1 MRPGADDAAWNALQE
16 IRVESGYA
24 YGTIGADIH
33 VFGDGTPVY
42 RLFEH
47 QPVTTVDTE
56 WLRAQPSRML
66 DSRAAVVDFT
76 GRDEE
81 LRALTAW
88 RDTGP
93 RLAVRW
99 LHGEGGQGK
108 TRLALQL
115 ASDAG
120 ARGWKVV
127 DAVHGTDTHP
137 PADLEQDLRPDG
149 HAGVLV
155 LVDYADRWPVSH
167 LSWLF
172 HNQLLRKD
180 VPARVLLLARSVDQW
195 PAVRGRLNRL
205 RTNADSSDQ
214 YLAPVPEA
222 GEQREHLFRVAR
234 DSFARHYP
242 QITGPKRISPPD
254 ALNDAEFGL
263 TLAVLTAALV
273 AVDAAAHGRRAPAGM
288 TGLTAYLL
296 DREYEN
302 WEQLYETSGAGS
314 GYRTPPAVMAR
325 MVFLAGLIGLSH
337 RSHVERL
344 LSVVSDEIP
353 PEVLLADHSV
363 CYPATELFREGV
375 LQPLLPD
382 RLAEDFLAFTLPGS
396 PVTAYPTDRWAAAVC
411 TTFLQPLPDALP
423 RHWIMRAVT
432 FLAAA
437 AARWP
442 HVGTGYL
449 YPMLAAHPEVA
460 THAGSTALL
469 QLASV
474 EDVDL
479 DMLTAV
485 DDTIEDLSGELARLD
500 LATGAVA
507 TCDRVTPRRL
517 EATSAPDE
525 RMRLLNRL
533 GLRMLHAGRPFD
545 AVKPLG
551 DAVDLGRQSMAE
563 ADPSVLPLQVKA
575 LIRLSRALTDTGGLL
590 VMAFALCVEA
600 SQVAR
605 ALVDDGSDRQLLL
618 LAECLSTA
626 SDNAHAL
633 GRGETALEF
642 IDEAVS
648 IYEYLRETSH
658 DSVLPQLASALS
670 AQGRRL
676 RALGRI
682 QESARPTFDAAEIR
696 NKLTD
701 ADFPTHF
708 ADNLRSVIEVGI
720 CTGEMGLTDR
730 ALGFFEMATDHL
742 RRLIAVHPALLPDLA
757 DGLEW
762 TGRQLAEAGRTDE
775 ALAVT
780 EEAVAIRRKEW
791 DADSA
796 NAKALANSLHLLAL
810 RLDACGR
817 TDEAAD
823 AAGRAFQL
831 RWALANSS
839 PEVDVFGAIALDLG
853 LRGRL
858 LRRLGRLDEAESDLK
873 NARESMRHLT
883 AQHMTPRLPE
893 RLAGV
898 LDELAGVLHE
908 LGRAH
913 EARDVAAEA
922 ATMRRR
928 TPPAPSPRRRRVYS
942 RARAFQR
949 PDEAGTEELATRL
962 TLEAAVLV
970 HRPLAEK
977 EPERYLPP
985 LAVALHNL
993 GRHQLRDGG
1002 RPDDAVASLQE
1013 SCAVFREL
1021 ARNNVFFVPQL
1032 ALTLNNLGSAL
1043 YRLDRRRDAL
1053 VPFEE
1058 AAGHYRA
1065 LARTDASYGE
1075 LLVSALN
1082 KVGLVLHELG
1092 RPEKAREVFS
1102 QAVTIRDAGSAG
1114 GSS

>member
-1 MRPGADDAAWNALQE
+1 MSPGADDAGWDALQE

-47 QPVTTVDTE
+47 QPVTALDTE

-66 DSRAAVVDFT
+66 DSRSAVVDFT

-88 RDTGP
+88 RDTGQ

-115 ASDAG
+115 AADAG

-137 PADLEQDLRPDG
+137 PAELNQDLRLDG
-149 HAGVLV
+149 HRGVLV

-172 HNQLLRKD
+172 HNRLLQKD

-205 RTNADSSDQ
+205 RVNADSSDQ
-214 YLAPVPEA
+214 YLAPIPEA
-222 GEQREHLFRVAR
+222 GDQRERLFSVAR
-234 DSFARHYP
+234 DSFARHYR
-242 QITGPKRISPPD
+242 QITEPERISPPD

-296 DREYEN
+296 DREHEN

-325 MVFLAGLIGLSH
+325 MVFLAALIGLSH
-337 RSHVERL
+337 RSHAERL
-344 LSVVSDEIP
+344 LGVVSDEIP

-363 CYPATELFREGV
+363 CYPSTELFSEGV

-382 RLAEDFLAFTLPGS
+382 RLAEDFLALTLPGS

-411 TTFLQPLPDALP
+411 TTFLQPLSDALP
-423 RHWIMRAVT
+423 RNWITRAVT

-442 HVGTGYL
+442 HVATGYL
-449 YPMLAAHPEVA
+449 HPMLGAHPEVA

-469 QLASV
+469 RLAAV
-474 EDVDL
+474 EDADL
-479 DMLTAV
+479 DVLTMV
-485 DDTIEDLSGELARLD
+485 DDTIEDLSGELTRLD

-507 TCDRVTPRRL
+507 ICERVTPRRL
-517 EATSAPDE
+517 EATSAPAE

-533 GLRMLHAGRPFD
+533 GLRMLHAGRPLD
-545 AVKPLG
+545 AVQPLEE
-551 DAVDLGRQSMAE
+551 AVDLGRQGMAE

-575 LIRLSRALTDTGGLL
+575 LIRLSRALTDIGGLL
-590 VMAFALCVEA
+590 VKAFALSAEA
-600 SQVAR
+600 AQVAR
-605 ALVDDGSDRQLLL
+605 ALVDDGSDSQLLL
-618 LAECLSTA
+618 LAECLATA

-648 IYEYLRETSH
+648 IYLSLRETSH
-658 DSVLPQLASALS
+658 ESVLPQLASALN

-676 RALGRI
+676 RSLGRI
-682 QESARPTFDAAEIR
+682 QESVRPTFDAMEIR
-696 NKLTD
+696 NELTD
-701 ADFPTHF
+701 TDFPTHF
-708 ADNLRSVIEVGI
+708 ADNLRSIIDVGV
-720 CTGEMGLTDR
+720 CTAEMGLPDQALDFFNR
-730 ALGFFEMATDHL
+730 ATEHL
-742 RRLIAVHPALLPDLA
+742 RRVVAVQPALLPDLA

-762 TGRQLAEAGRTDE
+762 TGRQLAETGRTDE
-775 ALAVT
+775 ALALT

-791 DADSA
+791 DADST
-796 NAKALANSLHLLAL
+796 NAEALADSLHLLAL
-810 RLDACGR
+810 RLDECGR
-817 TDEAAD
+817 TDDAAD
-823 AAGRAFQL
+823 AAGQAFSI
-831 RWALANSS
+831 RWALASAV
-839 PEVDVFGAIALDLG
+839 PERDSFGAIALDLG
-853 LRGRL
+853 LRGHL
-858 LRRLGRLDEAESDLK
+858 LRRLGRLGEAESALM
-873 NARESMRHLT
+873 NARAVMENLT
-883 AQHMTPRLPE
+883 ASQLTSRLPE
-893 RLAGV
+893 RLAGI

-908 LGRAH
+908 LGTSH
-913 EARDVAAEA
+913 EARDIAAEA
-922 ATMRRR
+922 AAMRRR
-928 TPPAPSPRRRRVYS
+928 TPPPPSPRRRRVYS
-942 RARAFQR
+942 RSSGFQR
-949 PDEAGTEELATRL
+949 PDDAETEELAIRL
-962 TLEAAVLV
+962 TLETAILV

-977 EPERYLPP
+977 EPDRYLPP

-993 GRHQLRDGG
+993 GRHRLRNGG
-1002 RPDDAVASLQE
+1002 RPDDAIRSLRE

-1021 ARNNVFFVPQL
+1021 SRTNVFFVPQL

-1043 YRLDRRRDAL
+1043 YRLDRGQDAL

-1058 AAGHYRA
+1058 AAGYYQI
-1065 LARTDASYGE
+1065 LAGTDASYRE

-1082 KVGLVLHELG
+1082 KIGLVLHELG

-1102 QAVTIRDAGSAG
+1102 RAAATRDSLPPRGV
-1114 GSS
+1114 

>member
-1 MRPGADDAAWNALQE
+1 MRPGADDAGWNALQE

-42 RLFEH
+42 RLFRH
-47 QPVTTVDTE
+47 QPVTALDTG

-66 DSRAAVVDFT
+66 DSRSAVVDFT

-81 LRALTAW
+81 LRELIAW
-88 RDTGP
+88 RDTGQ

-137 PADLEQDLRPDG
+137 PAGLEQDLRPDG
-149 HAGVLV
+149 HTGVLV

-172 HNQLLRKD
+172 HNRLLHKD

-205 RTNADSSDQ
+205 RVNADSSDQ

-222 GEQREHLFRVAR
+222 GEQRARLFGVAR
-234 DSFARHYP
+234 DSFARHYR
-242 QITGPKRISPPD
+242 QITQPERIRPPE

-263 TLAVLTAALV
+263 TLAVLMAALV

-296 DREYEN
+296 DREHEN
-302 WEQLYETSGAGS
+302 WEQLHETSGAGS

-337 RSHVERL
+337 RSHAERL
-344 LSVVSDEIP
+344 VGAVCDEIP

-363 CYPATELFREGV
+363 CYPPTELFPEGV

-382 RLAEDFLAFTLPGS
+382 RLAEDFLALTLPGS
-396 PVTAYPTDRWAAAVC
+396 PVTAYPTDRWAGAVC
-411 TTFLQPLPDALP
+411 TTFLQPLSAELP
-423 RHWIMRAVT
+423 RHWITRAVT

-449 YPMLAAHPEVA
+449 YPMLRAHPEVA

-469 QLASV
+469 RLASV
-474 EDVDL
+474 QDVDL
-479 DMLTAV
+479 DMLTMV
-485 DDTIEDLSGELARLD
+485 DDTIEDLSGELTRLD

-507 TCDRVTPRRL
+507 TCERVTPWRL
-517 EATSAPDE
+517 EATSAPDQ
-525 RMRLLNRL
+525 RIGLLNRL

-545 AVKPLG
+545 AVKPLEE
-551 DAVDLGRQSMAE
+551 AVDLGRQSMAE
-563 ADPSVLPLQVKA
+563 ADPSVLPFQVKA
-575 LIRLSRALTDTGGLL
+575 LIRLSRALMDTGGLL
-590 VMAFALCVEA
+590 TKAFALSVEA
-600 SQVAR
+600 TQVAR
-605 ALVDDGSDRQLLL
+605 ALVDDGTDSELLL
-618 LAECLSTA
+618 LAECCSTA

-633 GRGETALEF
+633 GRGETALEY

-648 IYEYLRETSH
+648 IYSSVRETSH
-658 DSVLPQLASALS
+658 ASVLPQLASALNT
-670 AQGRRL
+670 QGRRL
-676 RALGRI
+676 RSLGRI
-682 QESARPTFDAAEIR
+682 QESARPTLEAMQIR
-696 NKLTD
+696 DELTD
-701 ADFPTHF
+701 ADFATHF
-708 ADNLRSVIEVGI
+708 ADKLRSMIDVGV
-720 CTGEMGLTDR
+720 CTAEMGLPDR
-730 ALGFFEMATDHL
+730 ALGYFTMAADHL
-742 RRLIAVHPALLPDLA
+742 RQLIAVQPALLPDLA
-757 DGLEW
+757 DALEW

-780 EEAVAIRRKEW
+780 EEAVAIRRREW
-791 DADSA
+791 DTESTNAQAMAD
-796 NAKALANSLHLLAL
+796 SLHLLAL
-810 RLDACGR
+810 RFEECGR
-817 TDEAAD
+817 TGEAAD
-823 AAGRAFQL
+823 AAGQAFSI
-831 RWALANSS
+831 RWALANTV
-839 PEVDVFGAIALDLG
+839 PEVDCFGAIALDLG
-853 LRGRL
+853 LRGHL
-858 LRRLGRLDEAESDLK
+858 LRRLGRPGEAESDLM
-873 NARESMRHLT
+873 NARTTISHLT
-883 AQHMTPRLPE
+883 DRQLTPGLPE
-893 RLAGV
+893 RLARI
-898 LDELAGVLHE
+898 LDELAGVLRE
-908 LGRAH
+908 LGKSR

-928 TPPAPSPRRRRVYS
+928 TPPPPSQRRRRVYS
-942 RARAFQR
+942 RSSEWR
-949 PDEAGTEELATRL
+949 PPDPAQAEESAVRL
-962 TLEAAVLV
+962 TLEAAILV

-977 EPERYLPP
+977 EPDRYLPP

-993 GRHQLRDGG
+993 GRHQLRHGG
-1002 RPDDAVASLQE
+1002 RPDDAIASLRE

-1021 ARNNVFFVPQL
+1021 SRNNVFFVPQL

-1043 YRLDRRRDAL
+1043 YQLDLRQDAL
-1053 VPFEE
+1053 APFEE
-1058 AAGHYRA
+1058 AAGYYQA
-1065 LARTDASYGE
+1065 LADTDGSYRE

-1092 RPEKAREVFS
+1092 RPEKAREVFLR
-1102 QAVTIRDAGSAG
+1102 AARIRDLPPPHRS
-1114 GSS
+1114 